1 MTSLRIRSFFLGI
14 IAASVTWAVV
24 IYLYCSLIEDVGN
37 DPAHKDPA
45 QRNYGKYSKLKQ
57 VRENFFVLSKSRGD
71 DNDIK
76 TFDIETNNVNSEKR
90 LKSNLKKHFIKNMKE
105 ETQDMG
111 GRDGVLVSSD
121 TPLEELGLVKT
132 HRDQE
137 EKEQGYRLHAFNSLI
152 SSRLSPHRSVPDT
165 RNKRCKDI
173 VYPDQLPMASIV
185 ICFFREEHAA
195 LLRSV
200 HSILDRTPSQFL
212 QEIILVDDTDEE
224 SYHEEVEHE
233 MRNLSEKIRILKT
246 TQREGLIR
254 ARVFGARHAV
264 GQVLVFLDSHI
275 EVNVGWIE
283 PLLARIAED
292 THHVVTPIIDV
303 ISPDTFQYSPSPLV
317 RGGFNWGLHF
327 KWDTI
332 PPSYFADKRNYV
344 KPIKSPTMAGGLFA
358 MDRIYFKELGEYD
371 TGMDVWGGE
380 NLEMSFRIWMCGGK
394 LEIIPCSRVGHIFRR
409 RRPYGSGSGQDSL
422 LHNSLRV
429 AHVWMDEFK
438 ESFLKSRPYAEKM
451 NYGDISERVKLR
463 EELQCKPFSWYL
475 NTVYPELGLPDAGGK
490 AGGVGEQ
497 AALGVRQFQPWNKRT
512 RNYTHKWQIRLTGTD
527 FCVESEEHPSKKGSR
542 LVLAECSEWERQIFQ
557 QTDRNELVL
566 AQLLCLEATDHFP
579 LNKKCHEMGGAQEWK
594 VKNQMGVPLYNL
606 ATGLCVAAEE
616 VRSGAS
622 IIMNMCST
630 PKLTNWDLVDV
641 A

>member
-57 VRENFFVLSKSRGD
+57 
-71 DNDIK
+71 
-76 TFDIETNNVNSEKR
+76 
-90 LKSNLKKHFIKNMKE
+90 NMKE

>member
-303 ISPDTFQYSPSPLV
+303 ISPDTFQ
-317 RGGFNWGLHF
+317 
-327 KWDTI
+327 
-332 PPSYFADKRNYV
+332 
-344 KPIKSPTMAGGLFA
+344 
-358 MDRIYFKELGEYD
+358 
-371 TGMDVWGGE
+371 
-380 NLEMSFRIWMCGGK
+380 IWMCGGK